1 LQRSART
8 VTFIGFGVPVDEHS
22 AVPVNLRVALASHP
36 SAQRTTSSIAKTE
49 LFDAMYTA
57 RAELWLV
64 AMSVGFVRNV
74 IGLHIIECYR

>member
-1 LQRSART
+1 
-8 VTFIGFGVPVDEHS
+8 
-22 AVPVNLRVALASHP
+22 
-36 SAQRTTSSIAKTE
+36 
-49 LFDAMYTA
+49 MYTA